1 MPAENSLPQFDL
13 LTLHENDK
21 GWGPIEIPK
30 EFEGVP
36 YQPFSKDTRLGRIAD
51 WSGSVY
57 QDMKS
62 KGRYMSQFAGSQYA
76 YVHDEDDSNFQLV
89 TSGRDLK
96 SSNLRQR
103 YRFPMRGRR
112 PGAGGVYGYGSMRGG
127 YAQQGGIYQNRKFR
141 NLSDRERLMQYP
153 NRRWNQWGNATGPG
167 SQRRGGMQ
175 GPGAWR
181 NPPGG
186 GGWGSY
192 QDRRQPHRTVR
203 DASVQIKDS
212 WNLEEELD
220 FTRLSKLALPSVKEP
235 VDLVKCGEMEYY
247 DKSYDRVST
256 RNERPLVRV
265 NRVTHTVSTMDDPII
280 RDLAKQHA
288 ARVYCT
294 DSIAARIMCCT
305 RSVNPWDLVLTR
317 ADDLLF
323 IDEREKAEL
332 DLVTVCETAAEP
344 PNEEPGHINSAQRLS
359 LEATYINTNL
369 MQQMLLMGGKKYS
382 FPERNPF
389 IDDDEDDDD
398 DDDGE
403 DDSEDDGDDD
413 EEVDEDDDQDGRGQ
427 SKRRRKK
434 KEDKDELGSIGYRYR
449 LFDLGN
455 QISLVVRCEIN
466 GVLPPASTDA
476 EQSTHAT
483 PQFVCIRALNEF
495 DSRYCGG
502 VDWRSKLDTQRGAV
516 LASEIKNNAFKL
528 AKWTVCSILAGA
540 DQLKLGFVSRVNPKD
555 SSRHVILGT
564 QQFKPLEFALQLNL
578 NLDNSWG
585 ILRCVIDF
593 LMKMPEGRYLL
604 LKDPNK
610 PMLRIFSV
618 PRDAFDSDDSEDSEG
633 DVPSAPQPQTTTV
646 TTDQIQD
653 EQSTEPVTEPDKVAD

>member
-1 MPAENSLPQFDL
+1 MPAETLLPQFDL
-13 LTLHENDK
+13 LTLHENET
-21 GWGPIEIPK
+21 GWGPVDIPK

-36 YQPFSKDTRLGRIAD
+36 YQPFSKDTRLGRVAD
-51 WSGSVY
+51 WSGNVY

-62 KGRYMSQFAGSQYA
+62 KGRYMSQFSGSQYA

-96 SSNLRQR
+96 STNLRQR

-112 PGAGGVYGYGSMRGG
+112 PGTTGGYNYASSGRGG
-127 YAQQGGIYQNRKFR
+127 YGQQSGIYQNRKFR
-141 NLSDRERLMQYP
+141 NLSDRERMMQYP
-153 NRRWNQWGNATGPG
+153 NRRWNNQWSNATGPG

-181 NPPGG
+181 NQPG
-186 GGWGSY
+186 GGWGSSY

-220 FTRLSKLALPSVKEP
+220 FTRLSKLALPTVKEP

-294 DSIAARIMCCT
+294 DSIASRIMCCT
-305 RSVNPWDLVLTR
+305 RSVNPWDLVFTR

-323 IDEREKAEL
+323 IDEREKSEL

-344 PNEEPGHINSAQRLS
+344 PNEEPGHINSAQRLA

-369 MQQMLLMGGKKYS
+369 AQQMLLMGGKKYS

-389 IDDDEDDDD
+389 IDDDEDDEDEDDSDD
-398 DDDGE
+398 DDE
-403 DDSEDDGDDD
+403 
-413 EEVDEDDDQDGRGQ
+413 EEVDEDDEQEGGDQ
-427 SKRRRKK
+427 SKRNGKK
-434 KEDKDELGSIGYRYR
+434 KDKKDELGSVGYRYR

-455 QISLVVRCEIN
+455 QITLVVRCEIN
-466 GVLPPASTDA
+466 GVLPPATTDA
-476 EQSTHAT
+476 EQSTQAT

-495 DSRYCGG
+495 DSRCCGG

-528 AKWTVCSILAGA
+528 ARWTVCSILAGA

-564 QQFKPLEFALQLNL
+564 QQCKPLEFALQLNL

-593 LMKMPEGRYLL
+593 FMKMPEGRYLL

-618 PRDAFDSDDSEDSEG
+618 PRDAFESDESEESGE
-633 DVPSAPQPQTTTV
+633 DVPPAQPQTSS
-646 TTDQIQD
+646 DHMHD
-653 EQSTEPVTEPDKVAD
+653 EQTADHVVEPDRVAD